1 MKKASLIKKIAS
13 LIIFVAFYFLSIATS
28 HFPYP
33 ENAENPTLS
42 FIMSALALLSF
53 YLLAITFCKSKKFLI
68 IVSIFFALVTC
79 CFTCL
84 LFEIDDF
91 LFSHI
96 ILTVPV
102 LVYSLPLGHFDIV
115 FEKLFEIINIDK
127 GNDYIGYVHI
137 GIVAALFYATYFI
150 SRKIANRKTKKQMQ

>member
-1 MKKASLIKKIAS
+1 MKNKVSLIKKSAS
-13 LIIFVAFYFLSIATS
+13 LIIFFAFYALSVATS
-28 HFPYP
+28 HFPYL

-53 YLLAITFCKSKKFLI
+53 YLLAIAFCKSKKFLI

-96 ILTVPV
+96 ILNLLHRFLQVCHIQKI
-102 LVYSLPLGHFDIV
+102 LLSHQFYLLHFLFLLGIRF
-115 FEKLFEIINIDK
+115 FRFLINSINTFAVTLASSK
-127 GNDYIGYVHI
+127 
-137 GIVAALFYATYFI
+137 AL
-150 SRKIANRKTKKQMQ
+150 